1 MSVVA
6 VKVYDDKIQIAA
18 DSIVC
23 RGDSKKTDGNFA
35 KLVKVNDIIIGSV
48 GTANEASLMWLY
60 AETHKPLNA
69 SEKEI
74 LTFIT
79 EFSRWKSDLTKSL
92 NVDNEYV
99 IVFDGHVFNVEGM
112 FVYEIKNYNAIGAG
126 MDFANAALYLGHSPK
141 ESVKV
146 ACALSCYVAEPI
158 IEYEV
163 KFDNNK
169 NKKKH

>member
-18 DSIVC
+18 DSIIC
-23 RGDSKKTDGNFA
+23 RGDSKKTDGNFT
-35 KLVKVNDIIIGSV
+35 KLVKVNDIIIGTV
-48 GTANEASLMWLY
+48 GYASEASLMWLY
-60 AETHKPLNA
+60 AETHKPLNT

-79 EFSRWKSDLTKSL
+79 EFSKWKSDLTNSPS
-92 NVDNEYV
+92 VDNEYI
-99 IVFDGHVFNVEGM
+99 IVFEGHVFNVESM